1 MNSVIAMSYESGSN
15 QRLRPKRNDTINV
28 SGITQTLEE
37 ICEFRNVTRD
47 RQRPDS
53 DLLAALRYRNV
64 KDIRGYLGGQS
75 GGSAFNTIVNPRT
88 QQRYSI
94 QSKQGQRLLKSYV
107 KSLNTRRGG
116 ASSLDRNCEIS
127 QEPLRNGE
135 RVCKTSTGQYYH
147 WDSLSGW
154 LQHHNTCPTTRQP

>member
-1 MNSVIAMSYESGSN
+1 MNPI
-15 QRLRPKRNDTINV
+15 
-28 SGITQTLEE
+28 
-37 ICEFRNVTRD
+37 
-47 RQRPDS
+47 
-53 DLLAALRYRNV
+53 
-64 KDIRGYLGGQS
+64 
-75 GGSAFNTIVNPRT
+75 T

-107 KSLNTRRGG
+107 KSLNTQRGG
-116 ASSLDRNCEIS
+116 ASSLDRNCEI

-154 LQHHNTCPTTRQP
+154 LQSNNTCPITRQPIEWVREVPQNVVQNRDEVDDDELGDNLQAPPPPPPPAPLPVHHQSIC